1 MFSFTDRSTYN
12 TPKKIEWYWPKN
24 WYVGSGFELGGRVI
38 GGLVK
43 HYLAAVYGLGL
54 LPVMASVETGY
65 VGLAFAVDLKAD
77 VILH

>member
-1 MFSFTDRSTYN
+1 M
-12 TPKKIEWYWPKN
+12 
-24 WYVGSGFELGGRVI
+24 I